1 MTAQATT
8 QDQASSTTKVG
19 HPWLGKLMI
28 AGFMGAV
35 VAIECLVAY
44 LLFPSPE
51 EVAALAQQ
59 NLEKKLPSTLANED
73 AAIADDEEGEAV
85 EIDLGEY
92 SVTVRQTNSTTVLRV
107 DFHLVGTVLETDG
120 KEIQSLFDRNIHRFR
135 DQVLVEI
142 RNSEPADL
150 ADPGLALIKRRI
162 LEKSNALFGKP
173 ILRSVVFS
181 EFSYFEQ

>member
-1 MTAQATT
+1 MAAQPTNQNDSAEN
-8 QDQASSTTKVG
+8 AKSGNSWM
-19 HPWLGKLMI
+19 PKLMI
-28 AGFMGAV
+28 AGFMGGV

-51 EVAALAQQ
+51 QVAALAQE
-59 NLEKKLPSTLANED
+59 NLEKKLPATLAAENPTAPTGDAED
-73 AAIADDEEGEAV
+73 MK

-92 SVTVRQTNSTTVLRV
+92 SITVAQANSTTSLRV
-107 DFHLVGTVLETDG
+107 DFHLVGTVLESEST
-120 KEIQSLFDRNIHRFR
+120 EIKALFDRHVHRFR

-173 ILRSVVFS
+173 ILRAVVFS